1 MNQQACPNCHSL
13 EFLQAEIELQIQFS
27 TRKSDMVE
35 VRQTEPCCKS
45 CNWVPSDELKD
56 VAVTR
61 KMLIPGLPSYSNVL
75 NN

>member
-1 MNQQACPNCHSL
+1 MSKQACPNCHNL

-27 TRKSDMVE
+27 TRKRDIVE

-56 VAVTR
+56 VLVTR
-61 KMLIPGLPSYSNVL
+61 KMLIPSPLAYAHYSN
-75 NN
+75 N